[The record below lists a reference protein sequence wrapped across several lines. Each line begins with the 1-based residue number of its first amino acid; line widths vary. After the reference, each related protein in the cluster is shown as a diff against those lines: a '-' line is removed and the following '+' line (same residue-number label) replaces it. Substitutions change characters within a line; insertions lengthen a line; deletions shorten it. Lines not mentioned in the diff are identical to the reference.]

1 MSLLIDRGFL
11 GYIPG
16 VGQRR
21 RFNCPVCYADGK
33 SEPKSMV
40 VIESVRADCIV
51 LYCHRASCPSRALS
65 KTGGG
70 IRLATY
76 LRHFQP
82 DVYENY
88 RAALQA
94 EARGIA
100 PKPPAAVPAP
110 PVSSERHS
118 AADPETLLAFI
129 RSELPSAFSLAEDHP
144 ARLYVERRRLP
155 ERHRDLLLW
164 DDAFNHTAFLL
175 DGQDRRPGARLVIP
189 YLDVTGKKLTAI
201 LGRSIQPD
209 VQPKYLAAKV
219 DPDSSLI
226 FGLDRVDPDQR
237 VLVLEGPLDSLFLD
251 NAAAVTGTAL
261 TKAAEFLP
269 KEQLVLVYDN
279 QAKIADHM
287 IRAAQ
292 DGFRVAVWWFQ
303 GGEGKKDIND
313 LVMAGNDPE
322 KLAALLVENSFTGT
336 EAIRRIWR
344 WRDL

>member
-1 MSLLIDRGFL
+1 
-11 GYIPG
+11 
-16 VGQRR
+16 
-21 RFNCPVCYADGK
+21 
-33 SEPKSMV
+33 
-40 VIESVRADCIV
+40 
-51 LYCHRASCPSRALS
+51 
-65 KTGGG
+65 
-70 IRLATY
+70 
-76 LRHFQP
+76 LRQFRP
-82 DVYENY
+82 AIYDDY

-100 PKPPAAVPAP
+100 PKLPAAVPAP
-110 PVSSERHS
+110 PVSNERHS

-129 RSELPSAFSLAEDHP
+129 QSELPSAFSLAVDHP
-144 ARLYVERRRLP
+144 ARRYVERRQLP

-164 DDAFNHTAFLL
+164 DDAFNHTAALL
-175 DGQDRRPGARLVIP
+175 DGQDRRPDARLVIP

-201 LGRSIQPD
+201 LGRSIEAS
-209 VQPKYLAAKV
+209 VHPKYLAAKT
-219 DPDSSLI
+219 DPDSPLI
-226 FGLDRVDPDQR
+226 FGLDRVHPDRQ
-237 VLVLEGPLDSLFLD
+237 VLVLEGPLDSLFLE

-261 TKAAEFLP
+261 TKAADVLP

-313 LVMAGNDPE
+313 LVLAGYAPE
-322 KLAALLVENSFTGT
+322 KLVALLVENSFTGT
-336 EAIRRIWR
+336 EAVRRIRR